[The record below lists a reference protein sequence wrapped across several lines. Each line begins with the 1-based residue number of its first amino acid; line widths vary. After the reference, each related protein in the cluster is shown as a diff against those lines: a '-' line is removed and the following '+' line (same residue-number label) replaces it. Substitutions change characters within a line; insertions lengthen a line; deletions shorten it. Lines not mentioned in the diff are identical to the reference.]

1 MKRHFL
7 RTLLI
12 LNFSFFIL
20 NSALAQVSADLLT
33 TPEKTQYT
41 KTSLYADVMDF
52 IKALES
58 QSDLVYLTSMGK
70 SLEGKDIPVVV
81 MANPKITSPE
91 EAKASGKPVMY
102 VQGNIHSGE
111 VEGKEAMQVLMRE
124 ILLGD
129 KKHLLDNQILLF
141 APIYN
146 TDSNDKLGE
155 QTRSSQEGSPELTGV
170 RSNSQG
176 WDLNRDGMK
185 MEALET
191 NALVQNVLVKWD
203 PEMLVDLHTTNGT
216 WHGYSL
222 TWAPSYHSA
231 GEKAPFD
238 FTWDKLIP
246 EVSAKVLEKEN
257 IYIGPYGYH
266 NLSEGWPVT
275 RIYTYNHHPRYIVNM
290 MGLRNKVGILSEA
303 FAHERLYQRMNST
316 HAFVNEIL
324 EFTNVHGKEMA
335 RINDEAEK
343 AAINLV
349 KEHAGE
355 VKKGV
360 RFEMSYLEDVK
371 DYRTYEYIEYVPGEE
386 EDEYLTYDDLGYR
399 RYSGGDTKLVRGQR
413 IVTLQGVENYSAF
426 TPTVESTLPRGYL
439 IPAELSHIAEHLQ
452 KQGAVVTK
460 LDKSVK
466 ATGEEFTI
474 TELTHGRR
482 EFEGHLMATAEG
494 TFSPATK
501 TFKKGDYWVDL
512 AQPLANLLFYLLE
525 PQSDDGMVTWNFFDE
540 YFEENGIADGDV
552 VYPVFKYFELD

>member
-1 MKRHFL
+1 MKRHFF

-12 LNFSFFIL
+12 VSFSLFIF
-20 NSALAQVSADLLT
+20 NSALAQISADLLT
-33 TPEKTQYT
+33 VPEKTQYA

-52 IKALES
+52 IEALE
-58 QSDLVYLTSMGK
+58 QKSDLMYVTSMGK
-70 SLEGKDIPVVV
+70 SLEGKEIPVVV

-111 VEGKEAMQVLMRE
+111 VEGKEAMQILMRE
-124 ILLGD
+124 ILVGD

-155 QTRSSQEGSPELTGV
+155 QTRGSQEGSPELTGV
-170 RSNSQG
+170 RANSQG

-185 MEALET
+185 MDALET
-191 NALVQNVLVKWD
+191 NALIQNVIVKWD

-222 TWAPSYHSA
+222 TWAPSYHYA

-238 FTWDKLIP
+238 FTWDKLLP
-246 EVSAKVLEKEN
+246 EVTEKVLDKYDV
-257 IYIGPYGYH
+257 YIGPYGYH

-275 RIYTYNHHPRYIVNM
+275 RIYTYNHHPRYIVNQ

-316 HAFVNEIL
+316 HAFVEQIL
-324 EFTNVHGKEMA
+324 EFTNKHGKEMA
-335 RINDEAEK
+335 QINDEAEK
-343 AAINLV
+343 AAIDLV
-349 KEHAGE
+349 KTQAGK

-360 RFEMSYLEDVK
+360 RFEMSYLEDVD
-371 DYRTYEYIEYVPGEE
+371 DYRSYEYIEYVPGDE

-426 TPTVESTLPRGYL
+426 TPILESTLPRGYL
-439 IPAELSHIAEHLQ
+439 IPAELSHIAEHLR
-452 KQGAVVTK
+452 KQGATVTK
-460 LDKSVK
+460 LEESVK
-466 ATGEEFTI
+466 AKGEEFVV
-474 TELTHGRR
+474 TEFSKAKRAY
-482 EFEGHLMATAEG
+482 EGHNLVSINGA
-494 TFSPATK
+494 FSSTTK
-501 TFKKGDYWVDL
+501 TFETGDYWVDL
-512 AQPLANLLFYLLE
+512 AQPLANLIFYLLE

-540 YFEENGIADGDV
+540 YFEENGIADRDV
-552 VYPVFKYFELD
+552 VYPVFKYYELD